1 MKNTGR
7 LRAGPAVPTLFALAA
22 FVVFIGL
29 GTWQIQRK
37 AWKEGLIH
45 GLEQRLSAAPIDLPS
60 RESWTRLDKEEDEFR
75 RVKFSAAF
83 VSGEEALVYTSG
95 SAFRSD
101 VSGPGYWVL
110 APARLAAGGLVVVN
124 RGFVPDGRQDPRS
137 RPEGETTGAIDLIGV
152 LRWPEQRGVFTPK
165 DEPERN
171 LWFVRD
177 PAAIAASK
185 GWGEVAPFYVELEGP
200 QPPGGLPRSGALKP
214 NLRNEHLQYAITW
227 YGLAVVVAVMF
238 ALWLRGRRVTYLD

>member
-1 MKNTGR
+1 
-7 LRAGPAVPTLFALAA
+7 
-22 FVVFIGL
+22 
-29 GTWQIQRK
+29 
-37 AWKEGLIH
+37 
-45 GLEQRLSAAPIDLPS
+45 
-60 RESWTRLDKEEDEFR
+60 
-75 RVKFSAAF
+75 
-83 VSGEEALVYTSG
+83 
-95 SAFRSD
+95 
-101 VSGPGYWVL
+101 VL

-124 RGFVPDGRQDPRS
+124 RGFVPEGRRDPRS

-152 LRWPEQRGVFTPK
+152 LRWPEQRGVFAPK

-177 PAAIAASK
+177 PAAIAAAK

-200 QPPGGLPRSGALKP
+200 QPPGGLPRAGALKP

-238 ALWLRGRRVTYLD
+238 SFWLRSHRVTHPVSEPFL